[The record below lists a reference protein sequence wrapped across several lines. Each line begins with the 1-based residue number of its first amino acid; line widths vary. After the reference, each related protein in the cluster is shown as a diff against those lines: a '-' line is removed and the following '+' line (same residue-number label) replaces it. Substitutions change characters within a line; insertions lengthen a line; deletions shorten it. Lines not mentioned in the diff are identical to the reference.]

1 MAIVVTTS
9 DAEMASLDANNWEVN
24 EDGGLLIMIDDAVTG
39 EFAPGK
45 WDSVIAINDD
55 ELEDFLNDT
64 GV

>member
-1 MAIVVTTS
+1 MAIVVTTG

-24 EDGGLLIMIDDAVTG
+24 EDGGLLIMIDNDVTG

-45 WDSVIAINDD
+45 WDYVIAINDD